1 MLAKQYV
8 ASSSHKLEMA
18 FFLRKFLSIHAFRF
32 IKETLSCALYF
43 VEIFEL
49 TALEIHMYM

>member
-8 ASSSHKLEMA
+8 ASSSHKLEMV
-18 FFLRKFLSIHAFRF
+18 FFLRKSLSIHAFRF
-32 IKETLSCALYF
+32 IKETRSCALYV

-49 TALEIHMYM
+49 TTLEFHM